1 MESIKSSRVLSLP
14 TEGDFKRTFRFKLSP
29 TPSLLLLSSER
40 LELLEPLKPLPLP
53 MTKDDVGLMTSS
65 LKLSLI
71 KALTGVSAS
80 LNFTSSILDGERLIL
95 R

>member
-40 LELLEPLKPLPLP
+40 LELLDARLEGGLLLLVL
-53 MTKDDVGLMTSS
+53 DVYPTHD
-65 LKLSLI
+65 LKLLQPI
-71 KALTGVSAS
+71 YFFLAA
-80 LNFTSSILDGERLIL
+80 TSGCCEVPR
-95 R
+95 